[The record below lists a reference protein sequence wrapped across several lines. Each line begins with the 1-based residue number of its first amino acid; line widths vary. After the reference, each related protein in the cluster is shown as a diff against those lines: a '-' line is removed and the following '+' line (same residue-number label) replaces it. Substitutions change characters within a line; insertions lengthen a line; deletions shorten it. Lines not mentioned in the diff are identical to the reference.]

1 MPVLTQDWSSL
12 ILLVFVLGL
21 KHGFDAD
28 HLATI
33 DGLTRWHSR
42 QGTRL
47 ANYCGALFSAGHG
60 LIVIAVAVSA
70 SLLVSQWAVPEWFGL
85 TGAWISIAFLLG
97 LGLLN
102 LYAVLSAPADQ
113 VVALHGIK
121 GRWLG
126 RLTQAEHPLL
136 IAGIGML
143 FALSFDTL
151 SLALLFG
158 LTGQAG
164 GGMSEALLL
173 GGLFTLGMLVADG
186 ANGLWIA
193 RLIRRADQTARIA
206 SRVLGLAVGS
216 MSLLVAAFGIARL
229 MNPRVDGWSDG
240 KELAIGMGLIVIL
253 AGAFVLAM
261 VLARG
266 QRAGTGSAGQ
276 ATPPPHKY

>member
-1 MPVLTQDWSSL
+1 MPALTQDWNTL

-42 QGTRL
+42 RGARL

-60 LIVIAVAVSA
+60 MVVMLVAVGA
-70 SLLVSQWAVPEWFGL
+70 SLLASQLAVPSWFKL
-85 TGAWISIAFLLG
+85 TGAWISIGFLFG

-102 LYAVLSAPADQ
+102 LYAVLSARPEQ
-113 VVALHGIK
+113 VVALRGIK

-126 RLTQAEHPLL
+126 GLTRAEHPLL
-136 IAGIGML
+136 IAGVGML

-158 LTGQAG
+158 VTAQGAG
-164 GGMSEALLL
+164 GTPEALLL
-173 GGLFTLGMLVADG
+173 GALFTLGMLVADG

-193 RLIRRADQTARIA
+193 RLIRRADDTARIA
-206 SRVLGLAVGS
+206 SRVLGLVLGS
-216 MSLLVAAFGIARL
+216 MSLLVAGFGTARL
-229 MNPRVDGWSDG
+229 LSPVVDGWSDG
-240 KELAIGMGLIVIL
+240 KELAIGVGLIVML
-253 AGAFVLAM
+253 ACAFVVAMRLAS
-261 VLARG
+261 G
-266 QRAGTGSAGQ
+266 QRASGGAAG
-276 ATPPPHKY
+276 

>member
-1 MPVLTQDWSSL
+1 MPALTPDWSSL

-33 DGLTRWHSR
+33 DGLTRWHSSR
-42 QGTRL
+42 GAQL

-60 LIVIAVAVSA
+60 LVVMAVAVGA
-70 SLLVSQWAVPEWFGL
+70 SLLASQWAVPSWFEL
-85 TGAWISIAFLLG
+85 TGAWISIGFLLG

-102 LYAVLSAPADQ
+102 LYAVLSAAPEQ
-113 VVALHGIK
+113 VVALRGIR

-126 RLTQAEHPLL
+126 RLTRAEHPLL

-158 LTGQAG
+158 VTAQGAG
-164 GGMSEALLL
+164 GMPEALLL

-206 SRVLGLAVGS
+206 SRVLGLAVGG
-216 MSLLVAAFGIARL
+216 MSLMVAAYGVARL
-229 MNPRVDGWSDG
+229 LNPAVDGWSDG
-240 KELAIGMGLIVIL
+240 KELAIGMGLIVML
-253 AGAFVLAM
+253 AAAFALAIH
-261 VLARG
+261 LGRA
-266 QRAGTGSAGQ
+266 QRAGSGAAG
-276 ATPPPHKY
+276 

>member
-1 MPVLTQDWSSL
+1 MPALTPDWSSL

-33 DGLTRWHSR
+33 DGLTRWHSSR
-42 QGTRL
+42 GAQL

-60 LIVIAVAVSA
+60 LVVMAVAVGA
-70 SLLVSQWAVPEWFGL
+70 SLLASQWAVPSWFEL
-85 TGAWISIAFLLG
+85 TGAWISIGFLLG

-102 LYAVLSAPADQ
+102 LYAVLSAPAEQ
-113 VVALHGIK
+113 MVALRGIK
-121 GRWLG
+121 GRWVG
-126 RLTQAEHPLL
+126 RLTRAEHPLL

-158 LTGQAG
+158 VTAQGAG
-164 GGMSEALLL
+164 GTPEALLL
-173 GGLFTLGMLVADG
+173 GALFMLGMLVADG

-206 SRVLGLAVGS
+206 SRVLGLVLGS
-216 MSLLVAAFGIARL
+216 MSLLVAGFGVARL
-229 MNPRVDGWSDG
+229 LNPAVDGWSDG
-240 KELAIGMGLIVIL
+240 KELAIGMGLIVML
-253 AGAFVLAM
+253 ACAFGLAM
-261 VLARG
+261 RLARV
-266 QRAGTGSAGQ
+266 QRASTGGAAG
-276 ATPPPHKY
+276 

>member
-42 QGTRL
+42 RGARL
-47 ANYCGALFSAGHG
+47 ANCCGALFSAGHG
-60 LIVIAVAVSA
+60 LVVMAVAVAA
-70 SLLVSQWAVPEWFGL
+70 SLLARQWALPTWLEQ

-102 LYAVLSAPADQ
+102 LYAVLSARPEQ
-113 VVALHGIK
+113 VVAPRGIK

-126 RLTQAEHPLL
+126 GLTRAEHPLL
-136 IAGIGML
+136 IAGVGML

-158 LTGQAG
+158 FTAQGAG
-164 GGMSEALLL
+164 GTPEALLL
-173 GGLFTLGMLVADG
+173 GALFTLGMLVADG

-193 RLIRRADQTARIA
+193 RLIRRADETARIA
-206 SRVLGLAVGS
+206 SRVLGLALGG
-216 MSLLVAAFGIARL
+216 MSLLVAAYGIARL
-229 MNPRVDGWSDG
+229 LNPAVDGWSDG
-240 KELAIGMGLIVIL
+240 KELAIGMGLIVML
-253 AGAFVLAM
+253 ACVFGVAM
-261 VLARG
+261 RLARVP
-266 QRAGTGSAGQ
+266 RTNTSTAG
-276 ATPPPHKY
+276 

>member
-1 MPVLTQDWSSL
+1 
-12 ILLVFVLGL
+12 
-21 KHGFDAD
+21 
-28 HLATI
+28 
-33 DGLTRWHSR
+33 
-42 QGTRL
+42 
-47 ANYCGALFSAGHG
+47 
-60 LIVIAVAVSA
+60 
-70 SLLVSQWAVPEWFGL
+70 
-85 TGAWISIAFLLG
+85 
-97 LGLLN
+97 
-102 LYAVLSAPADQ
+102 VLSAPADQ
-113 VVALHGIK
+113 VVALRGIK

-229 MNPRVDGWSDG
+229 MNPMVDGWSDG

-261 VLARG
+261 ALARV
-266 QRAGTGSAGQ
+266 QRAGSGAAG
-276 ATPPPHKY
+276 